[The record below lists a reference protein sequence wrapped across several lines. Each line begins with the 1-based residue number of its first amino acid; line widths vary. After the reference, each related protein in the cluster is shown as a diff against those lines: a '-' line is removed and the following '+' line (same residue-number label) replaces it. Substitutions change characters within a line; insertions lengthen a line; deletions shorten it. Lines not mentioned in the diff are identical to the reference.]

1 MVFFQIELKLCQN
14 VSALVSEM
22 WALKGSNHRVLFQN
36 AEGNINMGVWFND
49 PDIEMEDIFWYHVLA
64 KAMHN
69 SLVRSEGL
77 ISIGDKLGTLSCY
90 VVLHRNGINYTV

>member
-1 MVFFQIELKLCQN
+1 MVVFQFQN

-22 WALKGSNHRVLFQN
+22 WALKGSKHRVLFQN

-49 PDIEMEDIFWYHVLA
+49 PDVEMEDIFWYHVLT

-69 SLVRSEGL
+69 SLVRSEGF
-77 ISIGDKLGTLSCY
+77 ISIDVKLGTLSCY
-90 VVLHRNGINYTV
+90 VVLHRNGINYTL